1 MPQANTALS
10 TIPPAAPADAVFYLP
25 EIHSK
30 SGRTFLECEQRDAR
44 KWQVVA
50 DIASAQIENVE
61 RVIAFDLTKGRC
73 WDASK
78 EIAIDVL
85 DQVINT
91 EGRVPD
97 WCRDFL
103 EQELGWHHVADCEHE
118 AGCTEAA

>member
-1 MPQANTALS
+1 MTQSALT
-10 TIPPAAPADAVFYLP
+10 TIPSATPADAVFYLP
-25 EIHSK
+25 EIHSR
-30 SGRTFLECEQRDAR
+30 SGRAFLECEQRDAR

-61 RVIAFDLTKGRC
+61 RVIAFNLGQGRC

-78 EIAIDVL
+78 EIAIGVL

-118 AGCTEAA
+118 AFTGEAA